1 MNASKTLWMII
12 LGLSCAASGSAQER
26 PQRRDRRTGPPHPE
40 ITVDWSTL
48 EQRIAWFGT
57 MDSAQAAAKKTGRPI
72 LLVSGAPACQA
83 VPGVW

>member
-1 MNASKTLWMII
+1 MNARKTLSMII
-12 LGLSCAASGSAQER
+12 LGLGCASWGSAQEG
-26 PQRRDRRTGPPHPE
+26 PERRDRRTGPPHPGV
-40 ITVDWSTL
+40 TVDWSTL

-57 MDSAQAAAKKTGRPI
+57 MESAQAAAKKTARPI